1 MRQERQRL
9 EWERTERERHEREV
23 REKWEREQREK
34 EQREQIERERL
45 LREEQERQ
53 QQLEAERQQA
63 TMSPP
68 ARIDDSDRNELLNKL
83 LMIDKKAGKD
93 MSSDELN
100 MRRRGDKMYQ
110 FSQQVENLHQ
120 GRPAHGSKENSSD
133 DAGYMPSYGPGRMDG
148 KQKTF
153 NAEDKTKK
161 SNLLE
166 NLFGKQ
172 NASANNNN
180 DFEQTQ
186 SVSER
191 DKSTSAQQLHARI
204 HHRRPGQSTTTTAA
218 VVRPTVNAVN
228 KVDDDLEELLL

>member
-1 MRQERQRL
+1 VRQERQRL

-45 LREEQERQ
+45 LREEQEQ
-53 QQLEAERQQA
+53 QRLEVEHQQA
-63 TMSPP
+63 TVSPP
-68 ARIDDSDRNELLNKL
+68 ARIDNGDRNDLLNKL
-83 LMIDKKAGKD
+83 LMIDKKAGRD

-100 MRRRGDKMYQ
+100 MRRRGDKVYQ

-133 DAGYMPSYGPGRMDG
+133 DAGYMPSYGPGRMDS

-153 NAEDKTKK
+153 NAEDKAKK

-166 NLFGKQ
+166 DLFGKQ

-180 DFEQTQ
+180 GFEQAQ
-186 SVSER
+186 SASER
-191 DKSTSAQQLHARI
+191 DKSTSAQQLHAKI
-204 HHRRPGQSTTTTAA
+204 HHRRPGQATTTAA
-218 VVRPTVNAVN
+218 VVQPTVNVN